1 MPLYIRCVLANK
13 YTLAGY
19 LLLFAGL
26 TWLITGTIFQFFVTG
41 AGVVLGLGLGLLL
54 VSGFGWPTMRAY
66 QSVWREFEDYRG
78 GHLKRA
84 RSISSLGPFY
94 RAGVDLALRDI
105 DKQISKAR
113 QEPP

>member
-26 TWLITGTIFQFFVTG
+26 TWLITGTVFHFFVIG
-41 AGVVLGLGLGLLL
+41 SGFVAGLGLGLLL
-54 VSGFGWPTMRAY
+54 VSNFGWPTMRAY
-66 QSVWREFEDYRG
+66 QTVWREFEDTRG
-78 GHLKRA
+78 VHLKRA

-94 RAGVDLALRDI
+94 RAGVDLAMRDI
-105 DKQISKAR
+105 DKQVAKAR